1 MIQIET
7 HSHINENKSIKKR
20 KKNEI
25 LDEYMTIYLQGQ
37 TIEKN
42 CEVHDSSDASTK

>member
-1 MIQIET
+1 MIQIEA
-7 HSHINENKSIKKR
+7 HSHINENNSNKKR

-42 CEVHDSSDASTK
+42 CKVHAASDASTR